1 MAYEYSELVAQAK
14 NWANNVLTQAWATES
29 ELKNL
34 LEYEARTPDTL
45 FADTTT
51 ARPLIVAFLGGT
63 GVGKSTLLN
72 RLAGKAV
79 ARTGVIRP
87 TSKEVTLFH
96 HTSVKIAQLP
106 KNLPVEKIKIALHT
120 EESKKDVI
128 WIDMPD
134 FDSTEKSNQ
143 GLVLEW
149 VPHIDI
155 LVYVVSPERYRDNKT
170 WQLLLAEGGKHAW
183 VFVLNQADRAQ
194 AEQYQDFIKQLEKA
208 GFKEPLV
215 YQTSCVEH
223 KDAGQID
230 EFDALQT
237 TIQSLANKNSI
248 AQLEARGLHARKQEL
263 SHALTA
269 GVLHLGPADVSEALM
284 QFWQS
289 RFQELD
295 ALLTDTMALPMQQLA
310 EHYATH
316 TGDVS
321 AKKIAHNI
329 VPAIQHKLWDE
340 WAQSRFEDALG
351 QLVYHA
357 DKLHL
362 PVPPLKQA
370 ILPLRTEAE
379 KIIEQKTLPAVR
391 KALIKPGNVVQR
403 VVISI
408 AGFLE
413 VVLPIVAMTWVGYQ
427 VFTEFYESSLAQVP
441 HYLGVDFAINSVLL
455 VAIAWLFPWFIKKK
469 LKPSIEKAALKGLKR
484 GFAIALQTLEFE
496 VLEAIKQNI
505 QHQEAL
511 RAEAQRIIDACNE
524 VEQIADV
531 SANKPL
537 ERMLL

>member
-14 NWANNVLTQAWATES
+14 HWANNVLINAWATEA
-29 ELKNL
+29 ELKGL

-45 FADTTT
+45 FAGSSS
-51 ARPLIVAFLGGT
+51 RPLIVAFLGGT

-96 HTSVKIAQLP
+96 HESVKIAQLP

-120 EESKKDVI
+120 EENKKDII

-149 VPHIDI
+149 IPHIDI
-155 LVYVVSPERYRDNKT
+155 LVYVVSPERYRDNKA

-208 GFKEPLV
+208 GFKEPIV
-215 YQTSCVEH
+215 YQTSCAEQ
-223 KDAGQID
+223 KETGQAD

-237 TIQSLANKNSI
+237 TIQSLANSNSI
-248 AQLEARGLHARKQEL
+248 SQLEARGLQVRKQEL
-263 SHALTA
+263 SQALTA
-269 GVLHLGPADVSEALM
+269 GILHLGSTEATEDLIK
-284 QFWQS
+284 FWQDQ
-289 RFQELD
+289 FQELD
-295 ALLTDTMALPMQQLA
+295 GLLTETMALPMQQLA

-321 AKKIAHNI
+321 AKKIAGNI
-329 VPAIQHKLWDE
+329 VPAIQHSLWDQ
-340 WAQSRFEDALG
+340 WAQARFEDALDR
-351 QLVYHA
+351 LVYQA
-357 DKLHL
+357 DQLNLPITPIKQTIL
-362 PVPPLKQA
+362 PVRA
-370 ILPLRTEAE
+370 EAE

-391 KALIKPGNVVQR
+391 KALINPGNVVQR
-403 VVISI
+403 IVIKMAS
-408 AGFLE
+408 FLE
-413 VVLPIVAMTWVGYQ
+413 VVLPIAAMTWVGYQ
-427 VFTEFYESSLAQVP
+427 VFTEFYESSLEQVP

-455 VAIAWLFPWFIKKK
+455 VAISWLFPWFIKKK

-496 VLEAIKQNI
+496 VMEAINQNAENQDNLRIEAQNI
-505 QHQEAL
+505 
-511 RAEAQRIIDACNE
+511 ISVCNE
-524 VEQIADV
+524 VGQVADV
-531 SANKPL
+531 PVNGAL